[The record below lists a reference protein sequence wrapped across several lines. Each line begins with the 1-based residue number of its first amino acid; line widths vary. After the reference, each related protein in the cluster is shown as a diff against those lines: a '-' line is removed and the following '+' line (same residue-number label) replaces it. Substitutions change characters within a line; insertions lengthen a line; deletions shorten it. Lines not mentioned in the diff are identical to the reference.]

1 MQFYTHVWILLVLYG
16 KKKKHTG
23 PGYLTLYENT
33 DWRTREAK
41 KNACNDYLKD

>member
-1 MQFYTHVWILLVLYG
+1 MLFEYCWSYMG
-16 KKKKHTG
+16 KKKKYTG

-41 KNACNDYLKD
+41 KNVCNDYLKD